1 MKVTNNISEI
11 ALFCI
16 AVHYLAGALPLPFQK
31 GERVV
36 EVPFHNSFIGNIMFD
51 QGRLE
56 TNLLQL
62 FTHPENS
69 EWFSIISGNIF
80 RLPLLMSRNKRN
92 W

>member
-36 EVPFHNSFIGNIMFD
+36 EVPFHNSFI
-51 QGRLE
+51 
-56 TNLLQL
+56 
-62 FTHPENS
+62 
-69 EWFSIISGNIF
+69 ISCLIKVDLKPIYCNY
-80 RLPLLMSRNKRN
+80 SRTQKIQSGFP
-92 W
+92 